1 MKEKAHRTLTLH
13 WDGEQF
19 VVTETREH
27 LIIRLERV
35 PDIDLKVPESWEIEL
50 KRTD

>member
-1 MKEKAHRTLTLH
+1 MKQPVPRTLTLH

-19 VVTETREH
+19 VVTETRGH
-27 LIIRLERV
+27 LIMRLERV
-35 PDIDLKVPESWEIEL
+35 PDIDLKVPESWKIEL